1 MKKLQTPLITEND
14 AIKATPK
21 NKELIEKTN
30 VDIKYQYKSPY
41 VNDNP
46 TWNVALK
53 FDAHSTARL
62 LGGRPAPIMSHLA
75 KTNIKTGSMD
85 TKNKSSEGFIYNTS
99 SEKLPL
105 DAYKKIAEKD
115 LQPKHYLT

>member
-1 MKKLQTPLITEND
+1 MKKDDVLITTEND

-41 VNDNP
+41 VNDTP
-46 TWNVALK
+46 TWNGALK
-53 FDAHSTARL
+53 FDAQSTSRL
-62 LGGRPAPIMSHLA
+62 LSGRPAHIMSHLG
-75 KTNIKTGSMD
+75 KTNIKTGSID
-85 TKNKSSEGFIYNTS
+85 SKNNAEGFIYNTS
-99 SEKLPL
+99 PEKLPL